1 MQVLKELFSLFF
13 MISFFGFCYLWWK
26 KRRARLG
33 AGEDYR
39 SDAQYLHF
47 SKMKRIVGAVCIVSL
62 LLVSALPGENREQR
76 IDKDIAA
83 MVKKLD
89 EITPEKMKTDGRKVS
104 QVTVLGQVCEYC
116 GTESETYIETN
127 RGNNK
132 ENKGHIL
139 ISGESISDLA
149 HSKCPKSPDGH
160 HSLKTWYQRLYQY
173 SSDEKKWVELH
184 NSKIPR
190 IDTETYKRYLLN
202 KSEK

>member
-1 MQVLKELFSLFF
+1 MQVLKELVSLFF
-13 MISFFGFCYLWWK
+13 VISFFGFCYLWWK

-39 SDAQYLHF
+39 SDTQYLHF
-47 SKMKRIVGAVCIVSL
+47 SKRKRIVGAVCIVSL

-89 EITPEKMKTDGRKVS
+89 ETTPENMKKDGHKYNKFGVF
-104 QVTVLGQVCEYC
+104 GQICEYC
-116 GTESETYIETN
+116 GAESEFYAAD
-127 RGNNK
+127 RRSK
-132 ENKGHIL
+132 ENEGFIL
-139 ISGESISDLA
+139 ISGDSMSDLA
-149 HSKCPKSPDGH
+149 ESKCTKSPNGH
-160 HSLKTWYQRLYQY
+160 HSLKKWYQRLYQY

-184 NSKIPR
+184 NSKVPR

-202 KSEK
+202 KFEK

>member
-1 MQVLKELFSLFF
+1 MQVLKELVSLFF
-13 MISFFGFCYLWWK
+13 VISFFGFCYLWWK

-39 SDAQYLHF
+39 SDTQYLHF
-47 SKMKRIVGAVCIVSL
+47 SKRKRIVGAVCIVSL

-89 EITPEKMKTDGRKVS
+89 ETTPENMKKDGHKFNKFGVY
-104 QVTVLGQVCEYC
+104 GQICEYC
-116 GTESETYIETN
+116 GAESEFYAAD
-127 RGNNK
+127 RRSK
-132 ENKGHIL
+132 ENEGFIL
-139 ISGESISDLA
+139 ISGDSMSDLA
-149 HSKCPKSPDGH
+149 ESKCTKSPNGH
-160 HSLKTWYQRLYQY
+160 HSLKKWYQRLYQY

-184 NSKIPR
+184 NSKVPR

-202 KSEK
+202 KFEK

>member
-13 MISFFGFCYLWWK
+13 VISFFGFCYLWWK

-33 AGEDYR
+33 AGDDYR

-47 SKMKRIVGAVCIVSL
+47 SKRKRLVGAVCIVSL

-89 EITPEKMKTDGRKVS
+89 ETTPEKMKTDGRKVS

-132 ENKGHIL
+132 ENKGPIL
-139 ISGESISDLA
+139 ISGESMSDLA
-149 HSKCPKSPDGH
+149 KSKCTKSPNGH

-173 SSDEKKWVELH
+173 SADEKKWVELH
-184 NSKIPR
+184 NSKVPR

-202 KSEK
+202 RFEK

>member
-13 MISFFGFCYLWWK
+13 VISFFGFCYLWWK

-47 SKMKRIVGAVCIVSL
+47 SKRKRIVGAVCIVSL

-89 EITPEKMKTDGRKVS
+89 ETTPEKRKTDGRKVS
-104 QVTVLGQVCEYC
+104 MFGVYGYICEYC
-116 GTESETYIETN
+116 GKENETYNEIN
-127 RGNNK
+127 RGDSK
-132 ENKGHIL
+132 EYKGHIL
-139 ISGESISDLA
+139 ISGESIDDLA
-149 HSKCPKSPDGH
+149 KSKCAKSPNGK
-160 HSLKTWYQRLYQY
+160 HSLKKWYQRLYHY
-173 SSDEKKWVELH
+173 PSDEKKWVELH
-184 NSKIPR
+184 TSKIPR

-202 KSEK
+202 KFEK

>member
-13 MISFFGFCYLWWK
+13 VISFFGFCYLWWK

-33 AGEDYR
+33 AGDDYR

-47 SKMKRIVGAVCIVSL
+47 SKRKRIVGAVCIVSL

-89 EITPEKMKTDGRKVS
+89 ETTPEKMKTDGHKYS
-104 QVTVLGQVCEYC
+104 QFTVLGEVCEHC
-116 GTESETYIETN
+116 GKESEFYHVIN
-127 RGNNK
+127 SGDSK
-132 ENKGHIL
+132 ENKL

-149 HSKCPKSPDGH
+149 KSKCAKSPNGK
-160 HSLKTWYQRLYQY
+160 HSLKEWYQRLYQY

-184 NSKIPR
+184 NSRVPR
-190 IDTETYKRYLLN
+190 IDTEMYKRYLLN
-202 KSEK
+202 KFEK

>member
-1 MQVLKELFSLFF
+1 

-39 SDAQYLHF
+39 SDTQYLHF
-47 SKMKRIVGAVCIVSL
+47 SKRKRIVSAVCIVSL

-89 EITPEKMKTDGRKVS
+89 ETTPENMKKDGHKYNKFGVF
-104 QVTVLGQVCEYC
+104 GQICEYC
-116 GTESETYIETN
+116 GAESEFYAAD
-127 RGNNK
+127 RRSK
-132 ENKGHIL
+132 ENEGFIL
-139 ISGESISDLA
+139 ISGDSMSDLA
-149 HSKCPKSPDGH
+149 ESKCTKSPNGH
-160 HSLKTWYQRLYQY
+160 HSLKKWYQRLYQY

-184 NSKIPR
+184 NSKVPR

-202 KSEK
+202 KFEK

>member
-13 MISFFGFCYLWWK
+13 VISFFGFCYLWWK

-33 AGEDYR
+33 AGDDYR

-47 SKMKRIVGAVCIVSL
+47 SKRKRLVGAVCIVSL

-89 EITPEKMKTDGRKVS
+89 ETTPEKMKTDGHKYS
-104 QVTVLGQVCEYC
+104 QFTVLGEVCEYC
-116 GTESETYIETN
+116 GKESEFYHEHN
-127 RGNNK
+127 RGSNK
-132 ENKGHIL
+132 EDKGNIL
-139 ISGESISDLA
+139 ISGESLSDLA
-149 HSKCPKSPDGH
+149 KSKCAKSPNGH
-160 HSLKTWYQRLYQY
+160 HSLKEWYQRLYQY

-184 NSKIPR
+184 NSRVPR
-190 IDTETYKRYLLN
+190 IDTEMYKRYLLN
-202 KSEK
+202 KFEK

>member
-13 MISFFGFCYLWWK
+13 VISFFGFCYLWWK

-47 SKMKRIVGAVCIVSL
+47 SKIKRIVGVVCIVSL

-89 EITPEKMKTDGRKVS
+89 ETTPEKMKTDGHKVS
-104 QVTVLGQVCEYC
+104 QFGVLGEVCEYC
-116 GTESETYIETN
+116 GKESEFYNEVN
-127 RGNNK
+127 RESGK
-132 ENKGHIL
+132 KDKGFNL
-139 ISGESISDLA
+139 ISGDSMSDLA

-160 HSLKTWYQRLYQY
+160 HSLKTWYQRIYQY
-173 SSDEKKWVELH
+173 SSNEKKWVELH
-184 NSKIPR
+184 SSKLPR

-202 KSEK
+202 KSEQ

>member
-13 MISFFGFCYLWWK
+13 VISLFGFCYLWWK
-26 KRRARLG
+26 KRRARLE

-39 SDAQYLHF
+39 SDTQYLHF
-47 SKMKRIVGAVCIVSL
+47 SKRKRIVGAVCIVSL

-89 EITPEKMKTDGRKVS
+89 ETTPENMKKDGHKYNKFGVF
-104 QVTVLGQVCEYC
+104 GQICEYC
-116 GTESETYIETN
+116 GAESEFYAAD
-127 RGNNK
+127 RRSK
-132 ENKGHIL
+132 ENEGFIL
-139 ISGESISDLA
+139 ISGDSMSDLA
-149 HSKCPKSPDGH
+149 ESKCTKSPNGH
-160 HSLKTWYQRLYQY
+160 HSLKKWYQRLYQY

-184 NSKIPR
+184 NSKVPR

-202 KSEK
+202 RFEK

>member
-13 MISFFGFCYLWWK
+13 VISLFGFCYLWWK
-26 KRRARLG
+26 KRRARLE

-39 SDAQYLHF
+39 SDTQYLHF
-47 SKMKRIVGAVCIVSL
+47 SKRKRIVGAVCIVSL

-89 EITPEKMKTDGRKVS
+89 ETTPENMKKDGHKYNKFGVF
-104 QVTVLGQVCEYC
+104 GQICEYC
-116 GTESETYIETN
+116 GAESEFYAAD
-127 RGNNK
+127 RRSK
-132 ENKGHIL
+132 ENEGFIL
-139 ISGESISDLA
+139 ISGDSMSDLA
-149 HSKCPKSPDGH
+149 ESKCTKSPNGH
-160 HSLKTWYQRLYQY
+160 HSLKKWYQRLYQY

-184 NSKIPR
+184 NSKVPR

-202 KSEK
+202 KFEK

>member
-1 MQVLKELFSLFF
+1 

-39 SDAQYLHF
+39 SDTQYLHF
-47 SKMKRIVGAVCIVSL
+47 SKRKRIVGAVCIVSL

-89 EITPEKMKTDGRKVS
+89 ETTPEKMKTDGHKVS
-104 QVTVLGQVCEYC
+104 LFSVLGEVCEYC
-116 GTESETYIETN
+116 GKESEFYYELN
-127 RGNNK
+127 RGSSK
-132 ENKGHIL
+132 EDKRNIL
-139 ISGESISDLA
+139 ISGDSMSDLA
-149 HSKCPKSPDGH
+149 KSKCAKSPNGK

-190 IDTETYKRYLLN
+190 IDTEMYKRYLLN

>member
-13 MISFFGFCYLWWK
+13 VISFFGFCYLWWK

-33 AGEDYR
+33 AGDDYR

-47 SKMKRIVGAVCIVSL
+47 SKRKRIVGAVCIVSL

-76 IDKDIAA
+76 IDKDVVA

-89 EITPEKMKTDGRKVS
+89 ETTPEKMKKDGHKYNKFGVF
-104 QVTVLGQVCEYC
+104 GNICEYC
-116 GTESETYIETN
+116 GAESEFYAADN
-127 RGNNK
+127 RSG
-132 ENKGHIL
+132 KGEGFIL
-139 ISGESISDLA
+139 ISGNSMSDLIK
-149 HSKCPKSPDGH
+149 SKCTKSPNGH
-160 HSLKTWYQRLYQY
+160 HLLKKWYQRLYQY

-184 NSKIPR
+184 NSKVPL

-202 KSEK
+202 KFEK